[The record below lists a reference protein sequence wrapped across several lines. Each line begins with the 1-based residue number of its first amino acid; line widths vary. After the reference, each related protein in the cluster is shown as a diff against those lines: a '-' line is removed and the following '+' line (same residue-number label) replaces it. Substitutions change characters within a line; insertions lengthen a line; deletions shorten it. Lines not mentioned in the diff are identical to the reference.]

1 MRSHQLLEF
10 LYPIDQEGTI
20 HLFVLSSAYQE
31 QGGGEVGKLLG
42 DISVPIHT
50 THTAHK
56 QTDTQTYKHTHTH
69 TLPHILGRVLREL
82 QL

>member
-1 MRSHQLLEF
+1 MIRKELYTCLFSVQPIRSR
-10 LYPIDQEGTI
+10 
-20 HLFVLSSAYQE
+20 
-31 QGGGEVGKLLG
+31 GGGEGGVGKLLG